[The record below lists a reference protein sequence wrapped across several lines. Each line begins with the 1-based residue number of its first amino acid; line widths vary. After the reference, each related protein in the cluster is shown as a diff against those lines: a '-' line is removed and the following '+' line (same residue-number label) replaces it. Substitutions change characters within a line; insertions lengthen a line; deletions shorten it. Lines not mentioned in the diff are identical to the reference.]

1 MKKHILAVILVVMVL
16 LTGTLAGCNST
27 SNTNT
32 NTNNSAFDNTK
43 AISVITRE
51 EGSGAR
57 GAFIEIM
64 GIEVKNPD
72 GTKQDRT
79 TTEAIVANTTDLVMS
94 NVANGQYAIGYVSLG
109 SVNDTVKTVKVD
121 GIAVTEATIK
131 DKSYKIWRPFIV
143 ATNGEATGIKKDF
156 IDFILSK
163 QGQDV
168 AAANNTVK
176 VVENGAEY
184 KSKGLSGKLVVAGSS
199 SVTPLME
206 KLKEAYVLLNPN
218 VTVEVQMSDSSAG
231 IAAAIDNPEI
241 LAMTS
246 RKLKDGENLI
256 PVEIALDGIAV
267 IVNKANP
274 IDNLSA
280 ESITKAFTG
289 ELKLW
294 NEMK

>member
-1 MKKHILAVILVVMVL
+1 MKKMMVVASLIATVL
-16 LTGTLAGCNST
+16 LVGIFAGCNNTAST
-27 SNTNT
+27 KTT
-32 NTNNSAFDNTK
+32 GAAFDNTK

-64 GIEVKNPD
+64 GIEIKNAD

-79 TTEAIVANTTDLVMS
+79 TTEAIVGNTTDLVMS
-94 NVANGQYAIGYVSLG
+94 NVATGQYAIGYVSLG
-109 SVNDTVKTVKVD
+109 SVNDTVKVVKVD
-121 GIAVTEATIK
+121 GVAVSEATIK
-131 DKSYKIWRPFIV
+131 DKSYKIWRPFMV
-143 ATNGEATGIKKDF
+143 ASNGEATGIKKDF
-156 IDFILSK
+156 IEFILSK
-163 QGQDV
+163 QGQDI

-176 VVENGAEY
+176 INDNAAEY
-184 KSKGLSGKLVVAGSS
+184 KSKGLNGKLVVAGSS

-206 KLKEAYVLLNPN
+206 KLKEAYVKLNPN

-246 RKLKDGENLI
+246 RKLKDGETLI

-267 IVNKANP
+267 IVNKSNP
-274 IDNLSA
+274 IENLSA
-280 ESITKAFTG
+280 DSITKAFTG